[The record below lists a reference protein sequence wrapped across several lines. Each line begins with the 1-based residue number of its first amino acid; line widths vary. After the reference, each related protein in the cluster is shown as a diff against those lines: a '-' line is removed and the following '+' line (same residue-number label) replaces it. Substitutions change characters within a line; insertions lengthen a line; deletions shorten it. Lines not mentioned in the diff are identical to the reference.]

1 MKSEKAT
8 TRNTILFIAILMLF
22 LIFGCAT
29 VKQGYEDA
37 TQKAKG
43 VFADEEEQ
51 KPVVA
56 EEPEDLGV
64 VYKIKQ
70 FLPVKLAPSA
80 GAKNVGKLYL
90 DDTVTIDREEERWFY
105 IRQKDEAGT
114 TLLEGWVAKDY
125 VKRLPSRGVGV
136 SENQGFVVN
145 INNFLPVKSA
155 PSRESETVGSL
166 FLGDKVTIDRELE
179 QWCYVARIDEE
190 STTQLQGWVKKS
202 YVEKLTFQEQT
213 AGSMIELTY
222 MREEASSTA
231 VQEGDKHKDM
241 KTRTKVE
248 GTVIGAAAGAG
259 IGALAGGDD
268 AVKGAVIGAAVG
280 AVAGY
285 AAGSYVAGRK
295 EKYANVEE
303 YLNAA
308 IEEATQYNLEARQR
322 NETLEKVIAA
332 TQQEI
337 KVLKYKI
344 NDISIKQHRA
354 QVNVRA
360 LTKISQ
366 ETEQRIAELQGLVDT
381 QEKAIIDISEDTP
394 HLKEL
399 QHEMEIARDEIKDL
413 KEKRNQLE
421 TLMGEMAEQTV

>member
-1 MKSEKAT
+1 MKRDQA
-8 TRNTILFIAILMLF
+8 NLGYTILFILIVMIF
-22 LIFGCAT
+22 LTFGCAT
-29 VKQGYEDA
+29 MKQKYEDM
-37 TQKAKG
+37 TQKTKDVSA
-43 VFADEEEQ
+43 EEEQ

-64 VYKIKQ
+64 VHKIKQ

-90 DDTVTIDREEERWFY
+90 DDTVTIDREEGRWLY

-114 TLLEGWVAKDY
+114 ILLEGWVVKNY
-125 VKRLPSRGVGV
+125 IKRLPRKEIGV

-145 INNFLPVKSA
+145 INNFLPVKTT
-155 PSRESETVGSL
+155 PSRESKTIGNL
-166 FLGDKVTIDRELE
+166 YLGDKVTIDREQE

-202 YVEKLTFQEQT
+202 YVEKLTSNEQT

-222 MREEASSTA
+222 MREQGSSA
-231 VQEGDKHKDM
+231 PAKDDDKHKDM

-248 GTVIGAAAGAG
+248 GTVAGAAIGAG

-268 AVKGAVIGAAVG
+268 AAKGAVIGAAVG

-285 AAGSYVAGRK
+285 AAGSYVAGQK

-308 IEEATQYNLEARQR
+308 IEEATKYNLEASQR
-322 NETLEKVIAA
+322 NDTLEKVIAA
-332 TQQEI
+332 TEQEI

-344 NDISIKQHRA
+344 NDISLKQHRA

-366 ETEQRIAELQGLVDT
+366 ETEQRIAELQGLVEA
-381 QEKAIIDISEDTP
+381 QEKAIVDIAEDTP

-399 QHEMEIARDEIKDL
+399 QHEMEISRDEIKDL

-421 TLMGEMAEQTV
+421 TLIGEMAEQTV